1 MIDFKTDDNGD
12 LMIDPD
18 THDFVMISGIEEVS
32 QRIKATLDIR
42 YGEMV
47 NLDPTMGSDY
57 HNFLGKHFNPTNAS
71 ADMTA
76 SITNNVPEV
85 ESVSNYKFKELPGRR
100 LEVSFVATVR
110 IEGSGTTQEVSEAY
124 QIGQ

>member
-12 LMIDPD
+12 IMIDPD
-18 THDFVMISGIEEVS
+18 THDFAMVDGIEEVS

-42 YGEMV
+42 YGEMA

-57 HNFLGKHFNPTNAS
+57 HSFLGKNFNPTNAS

-76 SITNNVPEV
+76 SITSNVPEV
-85 ESVSNYKFKELPGRR
+85 ETVSNFKFKKLPRRR

-110 IEGSGTTQEVSEAY
+110 LEGSDTTQDVSEAY
-124 QIGQ
+124 EIGQ

>member
-12 LMIDPD
+12 IMIDPD
-18 THDFVMISGIEEVS
+18 TYDFVMIDGIEEVS

-47 NLDPTMGSDY
+47 NLDPTMGADY
-57 HNFLGKHFNPTNAS
+57 HSFLGKKFNPTNAA

-76 SITNNVPEV
+76 SITSNVPEV
-85 ESVSNYKFKELPGRR
+85 ESVSNFEFKKLPRR
-100 LEVSFVATVR
+100 KLEVSFVATVR
-110 IEGSGTTQEVSEAY
+110 LEGSNVTQDISEEY